1 MDTEENAKAFTLK
14 FLTQQYESAFETVKN
29 DYWLRIDRIG
39 KRIAGIEDLSF
50 LEWLYLKIRIT
61 GMSNPDAKY
70 VMIDEVQDYTTAQ
83 LAILSRYFRRANF
96 RCV

>member
-1 MDTEENAKAFTLK
+1 MKVRLKA
-14 FLTQQYESAFETVKN
+14 VKN

-61 GMSNPDAKY
+61 GMSNPDTKY
-70 VMIDEVQDYTTAQ
+70 VND
-83 LAILSRYFRRANF
+83 R
-96 RCV
+96 